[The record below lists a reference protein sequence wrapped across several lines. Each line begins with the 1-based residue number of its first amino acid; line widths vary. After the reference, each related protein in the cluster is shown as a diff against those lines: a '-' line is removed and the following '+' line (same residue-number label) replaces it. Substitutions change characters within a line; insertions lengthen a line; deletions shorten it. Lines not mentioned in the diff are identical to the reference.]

1 MNRIFVSAFL
11 VVTVALISGCG
22 DDPGFDK
29 FAPSPSA
36 SIKVIN
42 AVSDSPPLYTEFGTQ
57 TIGNAA
63 FGEASDITSI
73 IPDLA
78 RTTTVSYIKDN
89 RLENI
94 ADFLVTVPLDGLKTL
109 FLTGTMDNLQLVEVL
124 APPPDPAVIETT
136 LTLVHAASA
145 YDQAITF
152 FLEDIANNEARKI
165 LETVQPGSASTAIVI
180 TPSEKSI
187 LSAEN
192 EDGNRVYT
200 SREFII
206 TEGVSPTIALIDSF
220 GPSESPVTGIYN
232 VNAGTTAFPDTTF
245 NASVRVLNAIPDRTS
260 IDVYQRSV
268 TSSNPPIVSLLAEP
282 TAKTGTFEV
291 TVERLAVSETYQTL
305 AAFESGTAE
314 VGTGTLTITNGTNS
328 VELTIDSAN
337 ATAEGIVSAISG
349 SEADIAA
356 VLIEDSEGLF
366 RLLLSTLDFK
376 QSNQTEISVSDDD
389 GNNADAAGLSQ
400 ISSTQLEIVTEAL
413 SAQFTVNGASEEASS
428 NAVTE
433 LVEDVTFFLISA
445 PTDPTTVT
453 LEITPQVLIAEDLL
467 FGDISEYRSSA
478 TGNVIFT
485 ATDADNLETPI
496 YSEAL
501 NLADNRYHMLAITG
515 LGADLDAA
523 IANEEKRPVKTLSS
537 LAILH
542 AAPSTPL
549 LDVYVLPSSTTISDS
564 DPTGNN
570 IVPLL
575 TGQFGL
581 LPDTF
586 TISVTESSSETVI
599 GGPLTIDAVPYSL
612 FKIVLLDAPGGGAP
626 IQVLT
631 VAP

>member
-94 ADFLVTVPLDGLKTL
+94 ADFLVTVPLNGLKTL

-453 LEITPQVLIAEDLL
+453 LEITPQILIAEDLL

>member
-94 ADFLVTVPLDGLKTL
+94 ADFLVTVPLNGLKTL

-187 LSAEN
+187 LSAED
-192 EDGNRVYT
+192 EAGNRVYT

-328 VELTIDSAN
+328 VELTIDSTN

>member
-94 ADFLVTVPLDGLKTL
+94 ADFLVTVPLNGLKTL

-187 LSAEN
+187 LSAED

>member
-1 MNRIFVSAFL
+1 MNRIFVSALL

-94 ADFLVTVPLDGLKTL
+94 ADFLVTVPLNGLKTL

-187 LSAEN
+187 LSAED

-453 LEITPQVLIAEDLL
+453 LEITPQILIAEDLL

>member
-94 ADFLVTVPLDGLKTL
+94 ADFLVTVPLNGLKTL

-187 LSAEN
+187 LSAED
-192 EDGNRVYT
+192 EAGNRVYT

>member
-94 ADFLVTVPLDGLKTL
+94 ADFLVTVPLNGLKTL

-328 VELTIDSAN
+328 VELTIDSTN

>member
-94 ADFLVTVPLDGLKTL
+94 ADFLVTVPLNGLKTL

-187 LSAEN
+187 LSAED
-192 EDGNRVYT
+192 EAGNRVYT

-453 LEITPQVLIAEDLL
+453 LEITPQILIAEDLL

>member
-94 ADFLVTVPLDGLKTL
+94 ADFLVTVPLNGLKTL

-187 LSAEN
+187 LSAED
-192 EDGNRVYT
+192 EAGNRVYT

-612 FKIVLLDAPGGGAP
+612 FKIVLLDEPGGGAP

>member
-94 ADFLVTVPLDGLKTL
+94 ADFLVTVPLNGLKTL

>member
-94 ADFLVTVPLDGLKTL
+94 ADFLVTVPLNGLKTL

-328 VELTIDSAN
+328 VELTIDSTN

-453 LEITPQVLIAEDLL
+453 LEITPQILIAEDLL

>member
-94 ADFLVTVPLDGLKTL
+94 ADFLVTVPLNGLKTL

-187 LSAEN
+187 LSAED

-453 LEITPQVLIAEDLL
+453 LEITPQILIAEDLL

>member
-94 ADFLVTVPLDGLKTL
+94 ADFLVTVPLYGLKTL

-187 LSAEN
+187 LSAED

-453 LEITPQVLIAEDLL
+453 LEITPQILIAEDLL

>member
-94 ADFLVTVPLDGLKTL
+94 ADFLVTVPLNGLKTL

-187 LSAEN
+187 LSAED
-192 EDGNRVYT
+192 EAGNRVYT

-328 VELTIDSAN
+328 VELTIDSTN

-433 LVEDVTFFLISA
+433 LVEYVTFFLISA

>member
-94 ADFLVTVPLDGLKTL
+94 ADFLVTVPLNGLKTL

-192 EDGNRVYT
+192 EAGNRVYT

>member
-94 ADFLVTVPLDGLKTL
+94 ADFLVPVPLNGLKTL

-187 LSAEN
+187 LSAED

-328 VELTIDSAN
+328 VELTIDSTN